1 MLKKNTLIST
11 LFKQFFSIK
20 TFTTKG
26 THTQY
31 SVIFRKTFYYA
42 ISGFS

>member
-1 MLKKNTLIST
+1 MLKKNTVICI
-11 LFKQFFSIK
+11 LFKRFFVQK
-20 TFTTKG
+20 TFSTKG